1 MKNFAVIKISAGYIV
16 KSFNTEAEAR
26 EFAAKCGASYHNFK
40 NYMVCERINGVLT
53 EIDTY

>member
-26 EFAAKCGASYHNFK
+26 EFAAKCASYHNFK